1 MGSIRRAEMAAAQV
15 IVSVL
20 WAATLATCAPQG
32 GLLSVLQATPSLNQ
46 NQEVVSQVVGAL
58 QPSIAMAVAEAL
70 AGLNSR
76 SVSTS
81 SRGSV
86 STGSRGSLSSVSSSS
101 MSRSRSAEAAERAA
115 FEAELAGANVEEP
128 TARPVYN
135 FQYKVADDGEQ
146 TYISQEEARE
156 GDKLSGTYSY
166 VDADGALVTVNYEAG
181 AMGYSETRDKQEG
194 FVQMRARPV
203 WTGALA
209 VDNGAAVTAARDQAT
224 QEAQA
229 AQAAQAARRA
239 ESARLAAARQES
251 ARLEAARQ
259 EAARLEASRLTA
271 SRQSSLI
278 NQNSIISQVISSLQ
292 PLISRTVQGVIT
304 SSSSGSSAGSSS
316 SSSSSSG
323 SVIGSGEGSGD
334 LASTFGDGGLAVSV
348 ETPDFQFAF

>member
-1 MGSIRRAEMAAAQV
+1 MGSISRAEMAAAQV
-15 IVSVL
+15 LVTVL

-58 QPSIAMAVAEAL
+58 QPSIARAVAEAL

-81 SRGSV
+81 SI
-86 STGSRGSLSSVSSSS
+86 GSRGSLSSSSSS
-101 MSRSRSAEAAERAA
+101 SRSREAAERAA
-115 FEAELAGANVEEP
+115 FEAELAGASIEGP

-135 FQYKVADDGEQ
+135 FQFKVADDGEQ

-203 WTGALA
+203 RTQTLA
-209 VDNGAAVTAARDQAT
+209 VENSAAGTAAR
-224 QEAQA
+224 AQA
-229 AQAAQAARRA
+229 AQAVQAARRL
-239 ESARLAAARQES
+239 ES
-251 ARLEAARQ
+251 ARQ
-259 EAARLEASRLTA
+259 EATRLEASRLTA
-271 SRQSSLI
+271 SRQSSSI
-278 NQNSIISQVISSLQ
+278 NQNAIISQVISSLQ
-292 PLISRTVQGVIT
+292 PLITRAVEGAIT
-304 SSSSGSSAGSSS
+304 SSSSGSSANSA
-316 SSSSSSG
+316 SSSSSG
-323 SVIGSGEGSGD
+323 SSIGSVSRTVSSGD
-334 LASTFGDGGLAVSV
+334 IASTFGDGGLTVSV

>member
-58 QPSIAMAVAEAL
+58 QPSIARAVAEAL
-70 AGLNSR
+70 GGINSG

-86 STGSRGSLSSVSSSS
+86 STGSSSS

-115 FEAELAGANVEEP
+115 FEAELAGANVEGP

-146 TYISQEEARE
+146 TYISQEEARD
-156 GDKLSGTYSY
+156 GDDVSGSYSY

-181 AMGYSETRDKQEG
+181 AMGYSETRDKQAG
-194 FVQMRARPV
+194 FVQMRAGLGRTQTV
-203 WTGALA
+203 A
-209 VDNGAAVTAARDQAT
+209 VDNGAAVTAAR
-224 QEAQA
+224 AQA
-229 AQAAQAARRA
+229 AQATAAARRS
-239 ESARLAAARQES
+239 ESAIQEAARQES
-251 ARLEAARQ
+251 
-259 EAARLEASRLTA
+259 ARLEASRLTA
-271 SRQSSLI
+271 SRQSSSI
-278 NQNSIISQVISSLQ
+278 NQNAIISQVISSLQ
-292 PLISRTVQGVIT
+292 PLITRAVEGAIT
-304 SSSSGSSAGSSS
+304 SSSSGSSANSA
-316 SSSSSSG
+316 SSSG
-323 SVIGSGEGSGD
+323 SKIASVPRPVSSGD
-334 LASTFGDGGLAVSV
+334 LANTFGDGGLAVSV

>member
-1 MGSIRRAEMAAAQV
+1 MGSISRAEMAAAQF

-58 QPSIAMAVAEAL
+58 QPSITRAVAEAL

-86 STGSRGSLSSVSSSS
+86 STGSSSS

-115 FEAELAGANVEEP
+115 FEAELAGANVEGP

-146 TYISQEEARE
+146 TYISQEEARD
-156 GDKLSGTYSY
+156 GDNVSGSYSY

-181 AMGYSETRDKQEG
+181 AMGYSETRDKQAG

-203 WTGALA
+203 RTQTVA
-209 VDNGAAVTAARDQAT
+209 VDNSAAVTAAR
-224 QEAQA
+224 AQA
-229 AQAAQAARRA
+229 AQATQAAAAARRS
-239 ESARLAAARQES
+239 ESVRQEAARQES
-251 ARLEAARQ
+251 
-259 EAARLEASRLTA
+259 ARLEASRLTA
-271 SRQSSLI
+271 SRQSSSI
-278 NQNSIISQVISSLQ
+278 NQNAIISQVISSLQ
-292 PLISRTVQGVIT
+292 PLITRAVEGAIT
-304 SSSSGSSAGSSS
+304 SSSSGSSANSA
-316 SSSSSSG
+316 SSSSSG
-323 SVIGSGEGSGD
+323 SSIGSVSRTVSSGD
-334 LASTFGDGGLAVSV
+334 VASTFGDGGFSVSV

>member
-1 MGSIRRAEMAAAQV
+1 MGSISRAEMAAAQV
-15 IVSVL
+15 LVSVL
-20 WAATLATCAPQG
+20 WAASLASCAPQG

-58 QPSIAMAVAEAL
+58 QPSIARAVAEAL

-81 SRGSV
+81 SI
-86 STGSRGSLSSVSSSS
+86 GSRGSLSSSSSS
-101 MSRSRSAEAAERAA
+101 SSSREAAERAA
-115 FEAELAGANVEEP
+115 FEAELAGASIEGP

-135 FQYKVADDGEQ
+135 FQFKVADDGEQ

-203 WTGALA
+203 RTQTLA
-209 VDNGAAVTAARDQAT
+209 VENSAAGTAAR
-224 QEAQA
+224 AQA
-229 AQAAQAARRA
+229 VQAVQAARRL
-239 ESARLAAARQES
+239 ES
-251 ARLEAARQ
+251 ARQ

-271 SRQSSLI
+271 SRQSSSI
-278 NQNSIISQVISSLQ
+278 NQNAIISQVISSLQ
-292 PLISRTVQGVIT
+292 PLITRAVEGAIT
-304 SSSSGSSAGSSS
+304 SSSSGSSVNSASSS
-316 SSSSSSG
+316 ASTIGSVSRTVSSG
-323 SVIGSGEGSGD
+323 DV
-334 LASTFGDGGLAVSV
+334 ASTFGDGGLSVSI

>member
-1 MGSIRRAEMAAAQV
+1 MGSISRAEMAAAQV

-58 QPSIAMAVAEAL
+58 QPSIARAVAEAL
-70 AGLNSR
+70 GGLNSR

-86 STGSRGSLSSVSSSS
+86 STGSSSS

-115 FEAELAGANVEEP
+115 FEAELAGANVEGP

-146 TYISQEEARE
+146 TYISQEEARD
-156 GDKLSGTYSY
+156 GDNVSGSYSY

-181 AMGYSETRDKQEG
+181 AMGYSETRDKQAG

-203 WTGALA
+203 RTKTVA
-209 VDNGAAVTAARDQAT
+209 VDNSAAVTAAR
-224 QEAQA
+224 AQA
-229 AQAAQAARRA
+229 AKAAAAARRS
-239 ESARLAAARQES
+239 ESARQEAARQES
-251 ARLEAARQ
+251 
-259 EAARLEASRLTA
+259 ARLEASRLTA
-271 SRQSSLI
+271 SRQSSSI
-278 NQNSIISQVISSLQ
+278 NQNAIISQVISSLQ
-292 PLISRTVQGVIT
+292 PLITRAVEGAIT
-304 SSSSGSSAGSSS
+304 SSSSGSSVNSASSS
-316 SSSSSSG
+316 ASTIGSVSRTVSSG
-323 SVIGSGEGSGD
+323 DV
-334 LASTFGDGGLAVSV
+334 ASTFGDGGLSVSIK
-348 ETPDFQFAF
+348 TPDFQFAF

>member
-1 MGSIRRAEMAAAQV
+1 MGSISRAEMAAAQV

-58 QPSIAMAVAEAL
+58 QPSIARAVAEAL

-81 SRGSV
+81 SI
-86 STGSRGSLSSVSSSS
+86 GSRGSLSSSSSS
-101 MSRSRSAEAAERAA
+101 SRSREAAERAA
-115 FEAELAGANVEEP
+115 FEAELAGASIEGP

-135 FQYKVADDGEQ
+135 FQFKVADDGEQ

-203 WTGALA
+203 RTQTLA
-209 VDNGAAVTAARDQAT
+209 VENSAAGTAAR
-224 QEAQA
+224 AQA
-229 AQAAQAARRA
+229 AQAVQAARRL
-239 ESARLAAARQES
+239 ES
-251 ARLEAARQ
+251 ARQ

-271 SRQSSLI
+271 SRQSSSI
-278 NQNSIISQVISSLQ
+278 NQNAIISQVISSLQ
-292 PLISRTVQGVIT
+292 PLITRAVEGAIT
-304 SSSSGSSAGSSS
+304 SSSSGSSANSA
-316 SSSSSSG
+316 SSSSSG
-323 SVIGSGEGSGD
+323 SSIGSVSRTVSSGD

>member
-1 MGSIRRAEMAAAQV
+1 MGSISRAEMAAAQF

-58 QPSIAMAVAEAL
+58 QPSIARAVAEAL

-81 SRGSV
+81 PI
-86 STGSRGSLSSVSSSS
+86 GSRGSLSSSSSS
-101 MSRSRSAEAAERAA
+101 SSSREAAERAA
-115 FEAELAGANVEEP
+115 FEAELAGASIEGP

-135 FQYKVADDGEQ
+135 FQFKVADDGEQ

-203 WTGALA
+203 RTQTLA
-209 VDNGAAVTAARDQAT
+209 VENSAAGTAAR
-224 QEAQA
+224 AQA
-229 AQAAQAARRA
+229 AQAVQAARRL
-239 ESARLAAARQES
+239 ES
-251 ARLEAARQ
+251 ARQ

-271 SRQSSLI
+271 SRQSSSI
-278 NQNSIISQVISSLQ
+278 NQNAIISQVISSLQ
-292 PLISRTVQGVIT
+292 PLITRAVEGAIT
-304 SSSSGSSAGSSS
+304 SSSSGSSANSA
-316 SSSSSSG
+316 SSSSSG
-323 SVIGSGEGSGD
+323 SSIGSVSRTVSSGD
-334 LASTFGDGGLAVSV
+334 IASTFGDGGLAVSV

>member
-1 MGSIRRAEMAAAQV
+1 MGSISRAEMAAAQV

-58 QPSIAMAVAEAL
+58 QPSIARAVAEAL

-76 SVSTS
+76 SVST
-81 SRGSV
+81 
-86 STGSRGSLSSVSSSS
+86 GSRGSLSSISSSS

-115 FEAELAGANVEEP
+115 FEAELAGANVEGP

-156 GDKLSGTYSY
+156 GDDVSGSYSY

-181 AMGYSETRDKQEG
+181 AMGYSETRDKQAG
-194 FVQMRARPV
+194 FVQMRAGPV
-203 WTGALA
+203 RTQTVA
-209 VDNGAAVTAARDQAT
+209 VENSAAGTAAR
-224 QEAQA
+224 AQA
-229 AQAAQAARRA
+229 AQAVQAARRL
-239 ESARLAAARQES
+239 ES
-251 ARLEAARQ
+251 ARQ

-271 SRQSSLI
+271 SRQSSSI
-278 NQNSIISQVISSLQ
+278 NQNAIISQVISSLQ
-292 PLISRTVQGVIT
+292 PLITRAVEGAIT
-304 SSSSGSSAGSSS
+304 SSSSESSANSASSSSSGSSIGSVSRTV
-316 SSSSSSG
+316 SSG
-323 SVIGSGEGSGD
+323 DI
-334 LASTFGDGGLAVSV
+334 ASTFGDGGLTVSV

>member
-1 MGSIRRAEMAAAQV
+1 MGSSPPAPAEMAAARALV
-15 IVSVL
+15 TVL
-20 WAATLATCAPQG
+20 WAASLSSCAG
-32 GLLSVLQATPSLNQ
+32 QALNQ
-46 NQEVVSQVVGAL
+46 NQVVSDVVVAL
-58 QPSIAMAVAEAL
+58 QPSIARAVADAL

-81 SRGSV
+81 SIGSSSIGSRGSI
-86 STGSRGSLSSVSSSS
+86 STASRGSLSSLSSSGS
-101 MSRSRSAEAAERAA
+101 SSTGASERGIATV
-115 FEAELAGANVEEP
+115 GP

-146 TYISQEEARE
+146 SYISQEEARD
-156 GDKLSGTYSY
+156 GDDLSGTYSY
-166 VDADGALVTVNYEAG
+166 VDANGALVTVNYESG
-181 AMGYSETRDKQEG
+181 TMGYSETRDLQEG

-209 VDNGAAVTAARDQAT
+209 VDNSAAVTAAKDQAA
-224 QEAQA
+224 QE

-278 NQNSIISQVISSLQ
+278 NQNSIISQ
-292 PLISRTVQGVIT
+292 
-304 SSSSGSSAGSSS
+304 
-316 SSSSSSG
+316 
-323 SVIGSGEGSGD
+323 
-334 LASTFGDGGLAVSV
+334 
-348 ETPDFQFAF
+348 